1 MEEDEE
7 LTIDEYMASVGVDML
22 HPGGMRRTEELA
34 NMCEISGGKI
44 VLDAGSG
51 FGRTDCHLANKYRC
65 EVVGIDISERM
76 IQHARQNA
84 RKYRLYGMV
93 HFQVGNIESI
103 PFRDDAFDAVISEG
117 TTVLTNKKRAL
128 SEYVRVT
135 KRGGHIGLNELSWR
149 KKPSREIVERTFAD
163 LRGVT
168 PLEYDE
174 WVRLLLDSGLKAVQ
188 SRTYKYKSTSWAI
201 IKSLGAR
208 AIIKVGIKY
217 MTNCKLRKW
226 IDRQESLFREY
237 SDYWGYGLYV
247 GTK

>member
-1 MEEDEE
+1 
-7 LTIDEYMASVGVDML
+7 
-22 HPGGMRRTEELA
+22 
-34 NMCEISGGKI
+34 
-44 VLDAGSG
+44 
-51 FGRTDCHLANKYRC
+51 
-65 EVVGIDISERM
+65 
-76 IQHARQNA
+76 
-84 RKYRLYGMV
+84 
-93 HFQVGNIESI
+93 
-103 PFRDDAFDAVISEG
+103 
-117 TTVLTNKKRAL
+117 LTNKKRAL

-135 KRGGHIGLNELSWR
+135 KLGGHIGLNGLSWR

-188 SRTYKYKSTSWAI
+188 SRTYKHKSTSWDI

-217 MTNCKLRKW
+217 MANCKLRKW

-247 GTK
+247 GIK